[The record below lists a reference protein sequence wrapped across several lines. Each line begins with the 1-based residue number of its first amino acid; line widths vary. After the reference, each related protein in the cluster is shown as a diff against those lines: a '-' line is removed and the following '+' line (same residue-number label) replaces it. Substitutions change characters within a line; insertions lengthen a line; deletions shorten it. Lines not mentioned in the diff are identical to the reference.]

1 MAQTLQFQISGKR
14 LLLGLLLTV
23 VPISL
28 LALYSATNVGREFE
42 DLAGENLRSAA
53 QGAASSIQ
61 ERIRAKVVEAALIA
75 SDSAV
80 VDAVNASN
88 QKYGRATDTEILNRI
103 EAQDAVWNTPSGQL
117 LAERRLANSSSQ
129 ALRRHLALDP
139 DFLRIFVTD
148 LHGASIAGSHKTL
161 DYNQSDE
168 QWWQDIYSSRPEP
181 SALPTCSTTS

>member
-1 MAQTLQFQISGKR
+1 MAQTFQFQISGRR

-28 LALYSATNVGREFE
+28 LALYSSANVGREFE

-61 ERIRAKVVEAALIA
+61 ERIRAKVVEAALMA

-88 QKYGRATDTEILNRI
+88 QRYGRASDAQILERI
-103 EAQDAVWNTPSGQL
+103 EAQDAVWNTTSGQV
-117 LAERRLANSSSQ
+117 LAERMLANSSSQ
-129 ALRRHLALDP
+129 ALRRYLALDP
-139 DFLRIFVTD
+139 DFIRIFVTD
-148 LHGASIAGSHKTL
+148 VHGASIAGSHKTL
-161 DYNQSDE
+161 DFNQADE
-168 QWWQDIYSSRPEP
+168 E
-181 SALPTCSTTS
+181 